1 MKVFGKLKEEIVNAF
16 AGGFT
21 PKKIA
26 LSISTG
32 IVFGTV
38 PFCISTLLCT
48 ISGIILRLNQPL
60 IQLINFMVFPLQILL
75 FIPYLKFG
83 EFLSGESTIPLNYN
97 EVKILFSLPVKLF
110 ILKLGKAIIYALIGW
125 LFLSPLIFLLS
136 YYLSFYLL
144 IKFRNFNPKFK
155 K

>member
-1 MKVFGKLKEEIVNAF
+1 MKVFEKLKEEIVNAF
-16 AGGFT
+16 AGGFS

-48 ISGIILRLNQPL
+48 ISGVILRLNQPL

-75 FIPYLKFG
+75 FLPYLKFG
-83 EFLSGESTIPLNYN
+83 EFLSGKSTIPLNYN
-97 EVKILFSLPVKLF
+97 EVKIIFSLPVKLF
-110 ILKLGKAIIYALIGW
+110 ILKLGKAIIIALIGW

-136 YYLSFYLL
+136 YFLSIHILNR
-144 IKFRNFNPKFK
+144 FRNLKIK
-155 K
+155 